1 MQSAT
6 AHVEKESSGREAE
19 PSARNA
25 NSRTLDSVVV
35 ANYFEIHGAANDTG
49 KARSHLTTTQFSLY
63 LDIVAKQYMNIC
75 RVDYSNI

>member
-25 NSRTLDSVVV
+25 NSRTMDSVVV

-49 KARSHLTTTQFSLY
+49 KARSHLTTTQFSQTVL
-63 LDIVAKQYMNIC
+63 
-75 RVDYSNI
+75 